1 MRIYYSLIFIIIA
14 FTALTCGSGNVHFDP
29 YSDVLEKVP
38 ISLRVFFPDSVVCS
52 WARVTFNEIPF
63 DNTHQSKTT
72 FYYIEAKSIQFESI
86 VESMKSKAIASYRF
100 SDTCNVVVNK
110 FQRSPGFVSSIG
122 RESVY
127 ERWIKSI
134 DLCNENRFPIP
145 NFAGLD
151 SPNFVDGVGLSDDF
165 EILVQES
172 NTEHN
177 SIKNYQGKIKVIMPS
192 NWEHGFS
199 RGVCVNYKNQSLIW
213 WLVIW

>member
-1 MRIYYSLIFIIIA
+1 
-14 FTALTCGSGNVHFDP
+14 
-29 YSDVLEKVP
+29 
-38 ISLRVFFPDSVVCS
+38 VFFPDSVECS
-52 WARVTFNEIPF
+52 WARVTFNETPF

-72 FYYIEAKSIQFESI
+72 FYYIEARPVEFESI
-86 VESMKSKAIASYRF
+86 VASVKSKAIASYRF

-110 FQRSPGFVSSIG
+110 FQRSAGFVSSIG

-134 DLCNENRFPIP
+134 SDCEQGRFPIP

-151 SPNFVDGVGLSDDF
+151 HPNFIDGIGLSDDF

-172 NTEHN
+172 NTDHD
-177 SIKNYQGKIKVIMPS
+177 SIKEYQVVKVMMPS
-192 NWEHGFS
+192 KWAHGFS
-199 RGVCVNYKNQSLIW
+199 RGMCINYTDRSLIW